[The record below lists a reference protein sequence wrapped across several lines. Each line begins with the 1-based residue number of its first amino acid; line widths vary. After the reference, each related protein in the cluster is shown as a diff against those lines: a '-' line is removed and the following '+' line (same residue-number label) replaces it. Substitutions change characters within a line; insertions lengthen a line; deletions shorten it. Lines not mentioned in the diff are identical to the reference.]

1 MSELFA
7 EDGEDEVLATAD
19 EVTTFKCPLSDHVR
33 YSFPFA
39 TKQCLDERVRV
50 L

>member
-1 MSELFA
+1 MAALLA
-7 EDGEDEVLATAD
+7 EDKEDEVLATAD

-39 TKQCLDERVRV
+39 TKQCPDVRVRV
-50 L
+50 F